1 MKKKPKTSLIQ
12 LEIDGPIANV
22 RLARPDKYNAMN
34 VQMITELIEVFAWTA
49 EHSVGSKGVLFSED
63 ETPYLRALV
72 ASMFHNRLD
81 TRGRIGWWRWPSCMF
96 RSCCLQTR
104 SKDCTI

>member
-63 ETPYLRALV
+63 ETPYLRVLTLSGEGKHFCEKV
-72 ASMFHNRLD
+72 VLKTEFFLLLKLCIFQIEL
-81 TRGRIGWWRWPSCMF
+81 G
-96 RSCCLQTR
+96 L
-104 SKDCTI
+104 